1 MTLLL
6 LSALIMGGLGSLH
19 CIGMCGPIALALP
32 VVTDTA
38 AGKFLYSLLYNSGRV
53 VTYIVIG
60 SIAGLLGSGFALAGL
75 QQWLS
80 VLLGVFIISYLLW
93 PKQAGWLQANNTIQG
108 VFKIV
113 RNRLSYLFHQ
123 KNYRSVFFIGILNG
137 LLPCGLVYMA
147 LAAAIA
153 TGSVWQSGLFM
164 AFFGLGTLPL
174 MWSLAFFGNF
184 ITVKSRIYIR
194 KAYPYMMFA
203 TACLLIVRGMGL
215 GIPYLSPIVD
225 MEHSAKSAIECH
237 IVER

>member
-1 MTLLL
+1 MMLLL

-32 VVTDTA
+32 VVADTA
-38 AGKFLYSLLYNSGRV
+38 AAKFLYSLLYNLGRV
-53 VTYIVIG
+53 VTYSTIG
-60 SIAGLLGSGFALAGL
+60 GITGLLGSGFALAGM

-80 VLLGVFIISYLLW
+80 VLLGLFIISYLLW
-93 PKQAGWLQANNTIQG
+93 PKKAAWLQANSTLQHFFNSI
-108 VFKIV
+108 
-113 RNRLSYLFHQ
+113 RNRLGHLFHQ

-153 TGSVWQSGLFM
+153 TGSVWQAGLFM

-174 MWSLAFFGNF
+174 MWSIVFFGNF
-184 ITVKSRIYIR
+184 ITVKSRMYIR

-215 GIPYLSPIVD
+215 GIPYLSPGVN
-225 MEHSAKSAIECH
+225 MQQAKATVECH
-237 IVER
+237 TTAR